1 MSSNAPAVTPSTYAA
16 PEPETP
22 PNAGGWQAISSEES
36 AAVVEPP
43 PVESAAEAQIDEG
56 WTSAYDEQQTVDEI
70 LGAARYTPATSIVEP
85 EVPTTSASFF
95 QSSESTTSS
104 MPDAAIPDMAIPD
117 TAIPD
122 TAIPD
127 MAIPDTAI
135 PDMAIPDMA
144 IPDVAI
150 PDVAMPDATIPDVA
164 VPDVSSDD
172 LSKPDMAPEVAA
184 PEAVASI
191 QRDAAWRNPNETPI
205 ARAETLRPT
214 DAPAVVDL
222 AVTQSQPTPAQEP
235 SKSRLSPI
243 LLGLIGLIVL
253 VGLAFLIISLLSG
266 DGNSSAVGSEAPSTT
281 IETAAPAEQE
291 DGLDDVSVFE
301 LRAGDCIVGDI
312 GSGQITQVTRVDC
325 EQEHQFEVYREV
337 LIDSSITTFDE
348 AEISSYAEDVCSTSL
363 DSYIPPDDPRG
374 LSFKF
379 LQPTE
384 DSWNQEEEPDRVVTC
399 LLFDDD
405 EPLIGRANEQ

>member
-104 MPDAAIPDMAIPD
+104 MPDA
-117 TAIPD
+117 
-122 TAIPD
+122 AIPD

>member
-1 MSSNAPAVTPSTYAA
+1 
-16 PEPETP
+16 
-22 PNAGGWQAISSEES
+22 
-36 AAVVEPP
+36 
-43 PVESAAEAQIDEG
+43 
-56 WTSAYDEQQTVDEI
+56 
-70 LGAARYTPATSIVEP
+70 
-85 EVPTTSASFF
+85 
-95 QSSESTTSS
+95 
-104 MPDAAIPDMAIPD
+104 
-117 TAIPD
+117 
-122 TAIPD
+122 
-127 MAIPDTAI
+127 
-135 PDMAIPDMA
+135 
-144 IPDVAI
+144 
-150 PDVAMPDATIPDVA
+150 MPDATIPDVA
-164 VPDVSSDD
+164 VPDVSADD

-222 AVTQSQPTPAQEP
+222 AVPQSQPTPAQEP

-243 LLGLIGLIVL
+243 LLGLVGLIVL